1 MRTDPLAVRAYLEGL
16 QASIC
21 AALEAA
27 DGGAKFR
34 IDSVETPMG
43 GLSAPRVLVGEVI
56 ERAGVHFTHS
66 IGDKL
71 PEAASTRRPELAGR
85 AFQAVSLSLIVHP
98 ANPYA
103 PTTHANFRFFQAT
116 AEGKPPVWW
125 FGGGF
130 DLTPFYGFDDDA
142 IHWHQ
147 VAREAC
153 SPFGETVYPKLKA
166 ACDRYFYL
174 SHRSEPRGIGGVF
187 FDDWREGGASTAF
200 AFLQSVGDRFLSAYL
215 PILERRK
222 NMEYGARE
230 RQFQLL
236 RRGRYVEFNLV
247 QDQGT
252 KYGLQ
257 SGRRIEA
264 VMCSMP
270 PLVRWEYD
278 FVPEPGS
285 DEARLYSRY
294 LVPRNWADEVP
305 SI

>member
-1 MRTDPLAVRAYLEGL
+1 MPIFDFFRPLRKGSRRY
-16 QASIC
+16 
-21 AALEAA
+21 
-27 DGGAKFR
+27 
-34 IDSVETPMG
+34 G
-43 GLSAPRVLVGEVI
+43 GL
-56 ERAGVHFTHS
+56 GVALTSRRFMASMTTRS
-66 IGDKL
+66 IG
-71 PEAASTRRPELAGR
+71 TRWHVRLVRPLVR
-85 AFQAVSLSLIVHP
+85 
-98 ANPYA
+98 
-103 PTTHANFRFFQAT
+103 RF
-116 AEGKPPVWW
+116 
-125 FGGGF
+125 
-130 DLTPFYGFDDDA
+130 
-142 IHWHQ
+142 I
-147 VAREAC
+147 
-153 SPFGETVYPKLKA
+153 PKLKA